1 MMMEKVKIILNKT
14 ELEFIKSLTEI
25 ELERMEERYE
35 GLDEGEEKELN
46 MVQDLYSKLVIWNI
60 YATKLNK

>member
-1 MMMEKVKIILNKT
+1 MENRIPIYNRINLIVNKK

-46 MVQDLYSKLVIWNI
+46 MVQDLYSKLII
-60 YATKLNK
+60 LNK

>member
-1 MMMEKVKIILNKT
+1 MENLLLKPLYQVLSKK

-46 MVQDLYSKLVIWNI
+46 MVQDLYSKLVI
-60 YATKLNK
+60 LNK

>member
-1 MMMEKVKIILNKT
+1 MENRIPIYNRINLIVNKK

-46 MVQDLYSKLVIWNI
+46 MTQDLYSKLII
-60 YATKLNK
+60 LNK

>member
-1 MMMEKVKIILNKT
+1 MENLATKPLYQVLSKK
-14 ELEFIKSLTEI
+14 ELESIKSLTEI

-46 MVQDLYSKLVIWNI
+46 MVQDLYSKLVV
-60 YATKLNK
+60 LNK

>member
-1 MMMEKVKIILNKT
+1 MENLRLKPLYQVLSKK

-46 MVQDLYSKLVIWNI
+46 MVQDLYSKLLI
-60 YATKLNK
+60 LNK

>member
-1 MMMEKVKIILNKT
+1 MENRIPIYNRINLIVNKK

-46 MVQDLYSKLVIWNI
+46 MAQDLYSKLII
-60 YATKLNK
+60 LNK

>member
-1 MMMEKVKIILNKT
+1 MELKISKK

-46 MVQDLYSKLVIWNI
+46 MAQDLYSKLVI
-60 YATKLNK
+60 LNK

>member
-1 MMMEKVKIILNKT
+1 MENLLLKPLYQVLSKK

-35 GLDEGEEKELN
+35 GLDEREEKELN
-46 MVQDLYSKLVIWNI
+46 MVQDLYSKLVI
-60 YATKLNK
+60 LNK

>member
-1 MMMEKVKIILNKT
+1 MELKIDKK

-46 MVQDLYSKLVIWNI
+46 MVQDLYSKLV
-60 YATKLNK
+60 TLNK

>member
-1 MMMEKVKIILNKT
+1 MENRIPIYNRINLIVNKK

-46 MVQDLYSKLVIWNI
+46 MAQYLYSKLII
-60 YATKLNK
+60 LNK

>member
-46 MVQDLYSKLVIWNI
+46 MVQDLYSKLLI
-60 YATKLNK
+60 LNK

>member
-1 MMMEKVKIILNKT
+1 MENLATKPLYQVLSKK

-46 MVQDLYSKLVIWNI
+46 MVQDLYSKLVV
-60 YATKLNK
+60 LNK

>member
-1 MMMEKVKIILNKT
+1 MKNKIMELKISKK

-46 MVQDLYSKLVIWNI
+46 MAQDLYSKLVI
-60 YATKLNK
+60 LNK